1 MSDAASFGWS
11 PVVQKRCVL
20 AALVLY
26 AALFCARWPNAVLVS
41 DEASYLNQATL
52 FSKGRAT
59 EERLDVAHGTQLGG
73 PASRYPIGTSLL
85 QAPFIWFGGWRCAF
99 LVSLGSL
106 IGMVVILLSWL
117 GELGR
122 PPIFALVP
130 LLFVGTSVQGRLA
143 MSDEPTAFVA
153 SLAFWLFSRGE
164 RGQRLAWLGSGLFAG
179 LSAAFR
185 DATPLLFAPLY
196 AQALLRREH
205 RSWQLAAG
213 AAIGGIVRLFSAR
226 VFFGSAL
233 FLRMGGALKFSAVAQ
248 NLPLYALLACI
259 ALPLGLPSL
268 LAYRGERKLPL
279 CVGVLAFL
287 AVYLSFP
294 LPHEANGW
302 VRDIVLHSRYCT
314 ALVPI
319 AVLTLSEWVPRL
331 LLGRPRLRKLLVV
344 VSVAGSVAMS
354 AIVHLYLYSWGTT
367 LSHIAST
374 IYDDTEEGSV
384 LLYNP
389 DGAAKFVLEFLGKR
403 DYIARTHTTPQEVA
417 KLVRRGRRVYATFV
431 DRTDT
436 EFRRQDARQNAA
448 FLTELQERCRIA
460 VVYEAQ
466 ASAIEHVVI
475 ARLLECASAA
485 ADDK

>member
-1 MSDAASFGWS
+1 
-11 PVVQKRCVL
+11 
-20 AALVLY
+20 
-26 AALFCARWPNAVLVS
+26 
-41 DEASYLNQATL
+41 
-52 FSKGRAT
+52 
-59 EERLDVAHGTQLGG
+59 
-73 PASRYPIGTSLL
+73 
-85 QAPFIWFGGWRCAF
+85 
-99 LVSLGSL
+99 
-106 IGMVVILLSWL
+106 
-117 GELGR
+117 
-122 PPIFALVP
+122 
-130 LLFVGTSVQGRLA
+130 VGTSVQGRLA